1 MVTVIEAMLV
11 LALLHT
17 FAFAIMKM
25 RLEKLAERRCALT
38 CHTGLLNSTEFS
50 ETKGKKS
57 KGNFT
62 TFGNLLVGSSSPKSC
77 RVNK

>member
-1 MVTVIEAMLV
+1 MVTVIEAMLL

-17 FAFAIMKM
+17 FAFDITKM
-25 RLEKLAERRCALT
+25 RLEKLAEHRCALT

-50 ETKGKKS
+50 GSKGKKS

-62 TFGNLLVGSSSPKSC
+62 TFGNLLAGSSSPKSC
-77 RVNK
+77 RVSR